1 MANVYSK
8 DLLDRYDVQELSW
21 RDDKEPDA
29 KRLRDAK
36 ARQLRK
42 DGWTVKTETYDFTD
56 LGRFRG
62 YGLTANR
69 ERKEVD

>member
-42 DGWTVKTETYDFTD
+42 DGWTVKSVTHDFTD
-56 LGRFRG
+56 LGRFKA
-62 YGLTANR
+62 YELTATR
-69 ERKEVD
+69 ERS